1 VIFIYRIYTVGIND
15 TLESIASSLGI
26 KEDDL
31 RAINGFSSIH
41 KIKEGDQIII
51 PAGSG
56 NFGTYIVKKG
66 DNLYEL
72 AKKYNTTA
80 KQLQMLNGFDEDEY
94 IYPGESIVVPNE
106 NTKFYITEEGES
118 LNKVLNTLGVPNPL
132 ENQNI
137 YLLPNQLIVYK
148 N

>member
-1 VIFIYRIYTVGIND
+1 MFNY
-15 TLESIASSLGI
+15 
-26 KEDDL
+26 
-31 RAINGFSSIH
+31 

-106 NTKFYITEEGES
+106 NTRFYITEEGES

>member
-1 VIFIYRIYTVGIND
+1 MEKDINYLYD
-15 TLESIASSLGI
+15 AERS
-26 KEDDL
+26 
-31 RAINGFSSIH
+31 
-41 KIKEGDQIII
+41 
-51 PAGSG
+51 
-56 NFGTYIVKKG
+56 YI
-66 DNLYEL
+66 EL

-106 NTKFYITEEGES
+106 NTRFYITEEGES

-137 YLLPNQLIVYK
+137 HLLPNQLIVYK